1 MRRKLREIIK
11 DLLKDTLP
19 PNYIDLLPSSYQR
32 IGDIIIVALD
42 EKLVPYESII
52 GDAILKKFGNVRTVC
67 RKLKGISSELRLPS
81 VKVIAGDKN
90 TITIHRENNCLYK
103 LDVAKVMFAKG
114 NAKERRRVAQ
124 LVREGEVVV
133 DMFAGIGY
141 FTIPIAVLAKP
152 SKIYAI
158 DLNPVS
164 IDFLKENIK
173 LNGVEKKVIPILGD
187 CREVV
192 QKLGSIAD
200 RVIMGYIPNTYK
212 FIPYA
217 LKVVKRTGGIIHY
230 HDIAKQED
238 LFEKPI
244 NTLKE
249 AILKHNFNIKIL
261 YRGIVKSYAPK
272 VYHIVIDVFVKPALA

>member
-1 MRRKLREIIK
+1 M
-11 DLLKDTLP
+11 
-19 PNYIDLLPSSYQR
+19 
-32 IGDIIIVALD
+32 G
-42 EKLVPYESII
+42 
-52 GDAILKKFGNVRTVC
+52 
-67 RKLKGISSELRLPS
+67 SEMCIR
-81 VKVIAGDKN
+81 D
-90 TITIHRENNCLYK
+90 R
-103 LDVAKVMFAKG
+103 
-114 NAKERRRVAQ
+114 